1 MAFESFRSGFARR
14 VLLAAA
20 ALGLWAA
27 DRAGAADAYLFSFSG
42 TIDGSDTVTITGD
55 QAQWQHSYWD
65 YPTGVT
71 LNGQAWQ
78 PQSNPTLTLNSPAL
92 PASLSGYAVQVLRLS
107 GRDVQTAQIQGNS
120 LVMKFDDTP
129 NGSDLYQ
136 YNVALIPEVA
146 APASTAATLH
156 VTATID
162 GSDKLTITPTGA
174 AWSHQFW
181 GQPSN
186 VTLNGVQ
193 WDPSAAPTLPNSGAT
208 QFLPA
213 GVSMQNVTM
222 QQNAGRD
229 VAGLDTRG
237 NQVDLYF
244 ADNPLGAGPYDV
256 TLTFPGS
263 PLAAPSPGD
272 INTDGTV
279 NFSDILALQNT
290 YGSTHGTWT
299 TGDFN
304 LDGTVNA
311 ADLSVLASHYQG
323 GPLTPAELA
332 QLNPSFADAV
342 ERAFAVVPEPSTLWL
357 VTGLVAAGAARRR
370 RR

>member
-1 MAFESFRSGFARR
+1 M
-14 VLLAAA
+14 
-20 ALGLWAA
+20 
-27 DRAGAADAYLFSFSG
+27 
-42 TIDGSDTVTITGD
+42 
-55 QAQWQHSYWD
+55 
-65 YPTGVT
+65 
-71 LNGQAWQ
+71 
-78 PQSNPTLTLNSPAL
+78 
-92 PASLSGYAVQVLRLS
+92 
-107 GRDVQTAQIQGNS
+107 
-120 LVMKFDDTP
+120 
-129 NGSDLYQ
+129 
-136 YNVALIPEVA
+136 A

-162 GSDKLTITPTGA
+162 GSDKVTITPSGA
-174 AWSHQFW
+174 AWTHQFW

-193 WDPSAAPTLPNSGAT
+193 WDPSAAPALPNSGTT

-256 TLTFPGS
+256 TLMFPGS

-272 INTDGTV
+272 INADGTV
-279 NFSDILALQNT
+279 NFSDILAMQNT

-304 LDGTVNA
+304 LDGAVNA
-311 ADLSVLASHYQG
+311 ADLSLLASNYQG
-323 GPLTPAELA
+323 GPLTAAELA
-332 QLNPSFADAV
+332 QLNPSFAAEV
-342 ERAFAVVPEPSTLWL
+342 ERAFAAVPEPSTLWL
-357 VTGLVAAGAARRR
+357 VTSLVATGAARRR
-370 RR
+370 HR